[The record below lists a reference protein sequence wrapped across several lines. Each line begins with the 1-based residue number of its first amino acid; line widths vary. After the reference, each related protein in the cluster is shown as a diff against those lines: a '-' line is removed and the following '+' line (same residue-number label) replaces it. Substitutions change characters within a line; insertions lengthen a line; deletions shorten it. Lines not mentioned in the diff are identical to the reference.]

1 MRKLLIPLVLLL
13 GAGCPADEPTN
24 PEPSE
29 PPAADEQPVDDMD
42 PELAKLVTVARE
54 IRANPDNA
62 ESILESHGMT
72 IESFEKAMFAVARDS
87 EKSAAFDKAIGS

>member
-13 GAGCPADEPTN
+13 GAGCPADEPTAT
-24 PEPSE
+24 EPSE
-29 PPAADEQPVDDMD
+29 PPPADEQPVDDMD

-72 IESFEKAMFAVARDS
+72 IESFEEAMFAIARDA
-87 EKSAAFDKAIGS
+87 EKSAAFDEAIGS